1 MLLPNDGIQK
11 NAELMGIY
19 PLHGVKDDYIVVL
32 EDVFFSPSKSAP
44 LALQTM
50 SFSLAHFP
58 PGTSSWASCDC

>member
-32 EDVFFSPSKSAP
+32 EDVFFP
-44 LALQTM
+44 LLNQHHLL
-50 SFSLAHFP
+50 FRQ
-58 PGTSSWASCDC
+58 